1 MPRKKQYVPKP
12 FESNKGRG
20 DISANIYASMIQS
33 PAWKKLTKAQQS
45 LYLHMKLQ
53 YYGAKKIPDMPE
65 TCFYFNQNLWQK
77 TYNLY
82 TNKASFYKDRN
93 RLIEMGFIDQ
103 ITQEKDFEAEQ
114 FGNIH
119 PKAVYQLSD
128 RWSVAL
134 K

>member
-1 MPRKKQYVPKP
+1 
-12 FESNKGRG
+12 
-20 DISANIYASMIQS
+20 MIQS

-93 RLIEMGFIDQ
+93 RLVEMGFIDQ
-103 ITQEKDFEAEQ
+103 ITREKDFEAEQ
-114 FGNIH
+114 IGNIH

-128 RWSVAL
+128 RWSVPP